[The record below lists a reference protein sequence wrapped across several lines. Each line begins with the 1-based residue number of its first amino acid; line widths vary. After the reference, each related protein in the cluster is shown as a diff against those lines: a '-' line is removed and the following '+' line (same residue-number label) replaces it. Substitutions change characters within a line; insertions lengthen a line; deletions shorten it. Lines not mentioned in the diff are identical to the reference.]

1 MYVTLIS
8 ATKGKQLE
16 INAAAKSQG
25 VFPLFNGF

>member
-8 ATKGKQLE
+8 ATKGKE
-16 INAAAKSQG
+16 RKINAAPKSQG